1 MNILAAISVVLKFLE
16 ALIVAN
22 QDKDG
27 HFSRVSELLTQLK
40 SLGEEPLSRLM
51 QRINVVGLV
60 LSRVSI
66 PSYEEF
72 QGFVDTQVLSWLP
85 KPSRTPTRLKG
96 NWQNERLKVQKKAW
110 AVIGVELPQ
119 DLCDEF
125 VAILNKCGAELVATL
140 EAYGFMFVI
149 TPDITWTV
157 NTWPAKWVKLNNW
170 FWQILGSGRLL
181 KEDDT
186 VIQHCKLQRQVLLIY
201 TRKKPVYADG
211 RQCWDKDVFM
221 EALIG
226 WLQDQKKLPIDSTCG
241 RGSRFRLS
249 RNDYT
254 KVVAPALLEALQQL
268 GCPAQAVR
276 LEYCPEHS
284 AFCQLFDAPRKDS
297 GKTTTWLWFQ
307 ERLDS
312 SGHSLHSG
320 VSGSGGLAFVSFN
333 NSDYRWNNVSAS
345 LVAVMV

>member
-125 VAILNKCGAELVATL
+125 VAILNKCGAELVETL
-140 EAYGFMFVI
+140 
-149 TPDITWTV
+149 
-157 NTWPAKWVKLNNW
+157 
-170 FWQILGSGRLL
+170 
-181 KEDDT
+181 
-186 VIQHCKLQRQVLLIY
+186 
-201 TRKKPVYADG
+201 
-211 RQCWDKDVFM
+211 
-221 EALIG
+221 
-226 WLQDQKKLPIDSTCG
+226 
-241 RGSRFRLS
+241 
-249 RNDYT
+249 
-254 KVVAPALLEALQQL
+254 
-268 GCPAQAVR
+268 
-276 LEYCPEHS
+276 
-284 AFCQLFDAPRKDS
+284 
-297 GKTTTWLWFQ
+297 
-307 ERLDS
+307 
-312 SGHSLHSG
+312 
-320 VSGSGGLAFVSFN
+320 
-333 NSDYRWNNVSAS
+333 
-345 LVAVMV
+345 